1 MPVIYQK
8 IVALMGLCC
17 LCLSLS
23 GQHSRFDR
31 LLTPSDTLNKKRLLW
46 LGASGTLAYSAASYG
61 LYQTWYKDYPMG
73 KFRFFDDRGE
83 WEDVDKYGHFFTA
96 YTESYLA
103 FRGAQWTGIRHKPA
117 VWIGAGVGTLLQTTV
132 EVFDGFSER
141 WGFSLADAA
150 ANTAGVALFTSQELL
165 WREQRILLKVSNTRP
180 QYSDEDYYPKD
191 SDVRMSEQQIAD
203 AMYGSNIFEAFLKDY
218 NGMTIWASVNP
229 ASFLPSDQRILPDW
243 LNIAVGYGADN
254 VFGAYGNAYTDPNG
268 NVYRL
273 PDRIRTRQY
282 YLSLDVDLAKIE
294 TDSQILKTLFE
305 TFRWVKFPAPT
316 LEWTNQGGFTA
327 HPFYW

>member
-1 MPVIYQK
+1 
-8 IVALMGLCC
+8 
-17 LCLSLS
+17 
-23 GQHSRFDR
+23 
-31 LLTPSDTLNKKRLLW
+31 
-46 LGASGTLAYSAASYG
+46 
-61 LYQTWYKDYPMG
+61 MG